1 MAPIQVLDTSGY
13 VSPGGTGTISTTGD
27 SGSTGGTTTTGT
39 FSLADGPISNCD
51 SQSALVTVI
60 GSDPSGCTTTVT
72 TLPDFDT
79 LIDGE
84 PTGQS
89 YTQYTAKPI
98 YDTDYHTI
106 QMPVAS
112 STVTDASFA
121 VVAQPTAK
129 LNVTWVAEMIG
140 DWPDVPAADSN
151 DQNKVL
157 LSKRILGQNVEVMG
171 DQNTIVYTIQGEYI
185 YGFVSVTAM
194 NLYMGTSPYLQTS
207 LADTEIPDSS
217 FVQDLI

>member
-1 MAPIQVLDTSGY
+1 MVIQVLDTSGY
-13 VSPGGTGTISTTGD
+13 VPPGGTGVISTTGD
-27 SGSTGGTTTTGT
+27 SGSTGVSGVTGT
-39 FSLADGPISNCD
+39 FDLTGGPISNCD

-72 TLPDFDT
+72 SLPDFDT
-79 LIDGE
+79 LITGE
-84 PTGQS
+84 DSGQS
-89 YTQYTAKPI
+89 YTQYTCKPI

-112 STVTDASFA
+112 STVTAASFA

-140 DWPDVPAADSN
+140 DWPDVPSPDSD

-157 LSKRILGQNVEVMG
+157 LSSRILGQNVEAMG
-171 DQNTIVYTIQGEYI
+171 DQNTVIYTIQGEYI

-194 NLYMGTSPYLQTS
+194 NLYMGTSPYLSTS
-207 LADTEIPDSS
+207 LADTEIPSSS
-217 FVQDLI
+217 FIQGLI